1 MIARVRLYVGIGPDC
16 SRHHPKQV
24 RVVVPGRRQTV
35 LRMELQRTRFRVSAV
50 GWTGIRGRLLDPR
63 HILWH
68 GRRQVQQVIFCE
80 KNTFSAYR
88 RVYFNNGA

>member
-1 MIARVRLYVGIGPDC
+1 MLVAPVRWYRTLFVHVW
-16 SRHHPKQV
+16 HHLKQV

-50 GWTGIRGRLLDPR
+50 GWTGIRRRLLAPR

-80 KNTFSAYR
+80 KTNIFHR
-88 RVYFNNGA
+88 IYFNNGA